1 MLKFL
6 VSAQNK
12 FAILRDRVIENESGN
27 AAEYGLIIGI
37 VAVGIILALGALVLA
52 LQGVFGR
59 VDTGLNNAGK

>member
-12 FAILRDRVIENESGN
+12 FAELRNNESGN

-37 VAVGIILALGALVLA
+37 VAMGIVLGLGILAGALSGL
-52 LQGVFGR
+52 FGA
-59 VDTGLNNAGK
+59 VAAKL

>member
-12 FAILRDRVIENESGN
+12 FDAVRDRFLENESGN

-37 VAVGIILALGALVLA
+37 VAVGIILALGTLA
-52 LQGVFGR
+52 LALSGVFGR
-59 VDTGLNNAGK
+59 VSTTLGTVG